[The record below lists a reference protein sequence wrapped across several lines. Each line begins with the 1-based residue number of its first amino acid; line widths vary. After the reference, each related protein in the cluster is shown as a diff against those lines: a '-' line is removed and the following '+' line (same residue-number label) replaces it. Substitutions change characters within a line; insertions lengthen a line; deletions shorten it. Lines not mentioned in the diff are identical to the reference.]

1 MFTQCWGPS
10 QYSRSIPPA
19 HDFVLVAGD
28 FKAFARSLHA
38 DDRHIGQSDLVGG
51 GEDGHFV
58 GGEGGLSRRSIDA
71 SRVDSDGGGAAAAA
85 AARVSEPFPGI
96 WPDSSGLSR
105 PAIPV
110 LPLPIPSAYEPDPV
124 SPYLGLRALC
134 VSRPTSLVLFSR
146 VAACEP
152 GPVSPCRPPTPAANA
167 VLSPRVP
174 SLSSPAT
181 SDAHAKK
188 PFPPTRLR
196 RETRN
201 PLCGSAFS
209 KRTDSLS
216 EK

>member
-124 SPYLGLRALC
+124 SPYKSPVCPGLRVLSC
-134 VSRPTSLVLFSR
+134 FPVSRP
-146 VAACEP
+146 A
-152 GPVSPCRPPTPAANA
+152 SP
-167 VLSPRVP
+167 VP
-174 SLSSPAT
+174 SLPVAPLLRLRTQSCLPVSRLSPVTAT

-188 PFPPTRLR
+188 PFPPSRLR